1 VLEALRPEHAL
12 ARTDRRPVRADARP
26 ALALEAE
33 DEDVE
38 VFRMPML
45 VDRPV
50 RLEAEQGKKR
60 TGLGEQDLAVDPDA
74 AFVRERRPLRPLE
87 RLEVQFQTR
96 TSR

>member
-1 VLEALRPEHAL
+1 
-12 ARTDRRPVRADARP
+12 
-26 ALALEAE
+26 
-33 DEDVE
+33 
-38 VFRMPML
+38 MPML

-96 TSR
+96 TSRYSVSRCTGIFPTERIRCTSSSAVVR